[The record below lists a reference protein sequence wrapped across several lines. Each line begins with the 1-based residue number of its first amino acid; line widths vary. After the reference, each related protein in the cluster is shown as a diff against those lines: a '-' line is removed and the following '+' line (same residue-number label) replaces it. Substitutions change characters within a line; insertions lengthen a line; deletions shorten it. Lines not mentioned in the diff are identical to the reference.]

1 MSFPNHLD
9 SITSFLAMEVFGRA
23 QELEKQGHSIL
34 HLEFGEPD
42 VSPPP
47 VVGRRLQQVANQH
60 FGYTNTCGIA
70 ELREAVAERHT
81 RLVQLCPPNLT
92 YPMAVR
98 ITRSE
103 PDLGGATARG
113 SGGFGSTGT

>member
-1 MSFPNHLD
+1 MSLPNHLD

-47 VVGRRLQQVANQH
+47 WLVSDSNRLLINTLVTPTPAVLQSYGR
-60 FGYTNTCGIA
+60 
-70 ELREAVAERHT
+70 
-81 RLVQLCPPNLT
+81 
-92 YPMAVR
+92 
-98 ITRSE
+98 
-103 PDLGGATARG
+103 
-113 SGGFGSTGT
+113 

>member
-1 MSFPNHLD
+1 MSLPNHLD

-47 VVGRRLQQVANQH
+47 VVGQRLQQVANQH

-70 ELREAVAERHT
+70 ELREAIAQRHT
-81 RLVQLCPPNLT
+81 RLYQTP
-92 YPMAVR
+92 VR
-98 ITRSE
+98 AEQI
-103 PDLGGATARG
+103 
-113 SGGFGSTGT
+113 

>member
-1 MSFPNHLD
+1 MSLPNHLD

-47 VVGRRLQQVANQH
+47 VAVS
-60 FGYTNTCGIA
+60 YT
-70 ELREAVAERHT
+70 H
-81 RLVQLCPPNLT
+81 LT
-92 YPMAVR
+92 LPTIYSV
-98 ITRSE
+98 
-103 PDLGGATARG
+103 
-113 SGGFGSTGT
+113 